1 MRGVELDTVPKRMRW
16 ILANRSDPR
25 TGKAWKGNALG
36 RAAELRSIAHIN
48 MIARGEIAEPSTEL
62 LNAVARVAPVSAV
75 WLITGRGTP
84 GDDDAAR
91 APSTSESATP
101 HMANAIGFDDALAEA
116 KRRDAARPEASRV
129 RPHAWEAVGRAGR
142 YEIRGR
148 VTAEDILK
156 LARVYEE
163 LADPA
168 RLAAAFD
175 DQARRIAE
183 LEAELE
189 AERAARP
196 KSAAKRARKPKG

>member
-1 MRGVELDTVPKRMRW
+1 MRW
-16 ILANRSDPR
+16 ILANRTDPR
-25 TGKAWKGNALG
+25 TGKPWKGNALG
-36 RAAELRSIAHIN
+36 RAADIRSIAHVN

-62 LNAVARVAPVSAV
+62 LKDVARIAPVSAV
-75 WLITGRGTP
+75 WLITGKGSP
-84 GDDDAAR
+84 GDDDDATR
-91 APSTSESATP
+91 APSSRESATP
-101 HMANAIGFDDALAEA
+101 HLANAIGFDDALAEA
-116 KRRDAARPEASRV
+116 KRRDAARPAAARV
-129 RPHAWEAVGRAGR
+129 RSHAWEAVGRAGR

-189 AERAARP
+189 AERAAKP
-196 KSAAKRARKPKG
+196 QPSAPKGRGKGPRGR